1 MIGITQYKENK
12 KKYEEQF
19 LINQILNDEIKM
31 IKKST
36 YFDLLN

>member
-1 MIGITQYKENK
+1 MK

-36 YFDLLN
+36 YFNLLNW

>member
-1 MIGITQYKENK
+1 MK
-12 KKYEEQF
+12 KKCEEQF

-36 YFDLLN
+36 YFNLLNW

>member
-1 MIGITQYKENK
+1 MK

-36 YFDLLN
+36 YFNLLN

>member
-1 MIGITQYKENK
+1 MK
-12 KKYEEQF
+12 KKCEEQF

-36 YFDLLN
+36 YFNLLN